1 MIPDKKLPDNDQAVP
16 SKPADDNLNKG
27 ITEEGNDIPFV
38 PIDDRTSLDESV
50 NPEGGAYSGDLAG
63 GGA

>member
-1 MIPDKKLPDNDQAVP
+1 MIPDKKLPDNDRAAP
-16 SKPADDNLNKG
+16 SKPTDNNLNKG

>member
-1 MIPDKKLPDNDQAVP
+1 MLPDKKLPDNDQAAP
-16 SKPADDNLNKG
+16 SKPTDDNLNKG

-50 NPEGGAYSGDLAG
+50 DTEGAAYSGDLAG
-63 GGA
+63 GEA